1 MANLEES
8 HEAELDAIL
17 GELSA
22 LEQKSKYYILLH
34 QFLIH
39 DFNCI

>member
-22 LEQKSKYYILLH
+22 LEQKSMYISGINNKN
-34 QFLIH
+34 F
-39 DFNCI
+39 